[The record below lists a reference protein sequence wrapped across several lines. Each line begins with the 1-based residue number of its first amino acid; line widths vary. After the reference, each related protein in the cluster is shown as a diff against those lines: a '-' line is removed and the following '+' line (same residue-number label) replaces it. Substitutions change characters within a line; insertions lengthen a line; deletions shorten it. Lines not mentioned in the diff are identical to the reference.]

1 MSRFWVKIEGCDV
14 DSFSTG
20 NATYTAI
27 QIPILGMF
35 PTFDIESGS
44 DVSMQGREIAQ
55 RRIRRA
61 LELVCFPNSTWMDNP
76 PTYLNTDSIM
86 FLLDSVL
93 QRKFV
98 RLNAPD
104 APKVLPDRFRDSTN
118 FPRTSAL
125 IPFVFVRCDISNEKA
140 WASGNEKLTL
150 TCYSRDL
157 APRI

>member
-1 MSRFWVKIEGCDV
+1 MARFWVKIEGCDV
-14 DSFSTG
+14 DTFSTG

-35 PTFDIESGS
+35 PSFDIESGS
-44 DVSMQGREIAQ
+44 DVSMQGREIGQ
-55 RRIRRA
+55 RKIRRA

-76 PTYLNTDSIM
+76 TTYLNTDSIM

-104 APKVLPDRFRDSTN
+104 APKVLPDRYRDSTN

-125 IPFVFVRCDISNEKA
+125 IPFVFVRCEIANEKA
-140 WASGNEKLTL
+140 WTSGNEKLTL

-157 APRI
+157 ASRV

>member
-35 PTFDIESGS
+35 PTFEIESGS

>member
-35 PTFDIESGS
+35 PTFEIESGS

-61 LELVCFPNSTWMDNP
+61 LELVCFPNSTWIDNP

>member
-14 DSFSTG
+14 DTFSTG

-35 PTFDIESGS
+35 PSFDIESGS
-44 DVSMQGREIAQ
+44 DVSMQGREIGQ
-55 RRIRRA
+55 RKIRRA

-76 PTYLNTDSIM
+76 TTYLNTDSIM

-104 APKVLPDRFRDSTN
+104 APKVLPDRYRDSTN

-125 IPFVFVRCDISNEKA
+125 IPFVFVRCEIANEKA
-140 WASGNEKLTL
+140 WSSGNEKLTL

-157 APRI
+157 ASRI

>member
-1 MSRFWVKIEGCDV
+1 MARFWVKIEGCDV
-14 DSFSTG
+14 ESFSTG
-20 NATYTAI
+20 NASYTAI

-35 PTFDIESGS
+35 PSFDIESGS
-44 DVSMQGREIAQ
+44 DVSMQGREIGQ
-55 RRIRRA
+55 RKIRRA
-61 LELVCFPNSTWMDNP
+61 LELICFPNSTWEENP
-76 PTYLNTDSIM
+76 STYLNTDSIM
-86 FLLDSVL
+86 FLLDTVL

-104 APKVLPDRFRDSTN
+104 APKVLPDRFRDVTY
-118 FPRTSAL
+118 FPRTKAL
-125 IPFVFVRCDISNEKA
+125 IPFVFVRCQIANEKA

>member
-14 DSFSTG
+14 DTFSTG

-35 PTFDIESGS
+35 PSFDIESGS
-44 DVSMQGREIAQ
+44 DVSMQGREIGQ
-55 RRIRRA
+55 RKIRRA

-76 PTYLNTDSIM
+76 TTYLNTDSIM

-104 APKVLPDRFRDSTN
+104 APKVLPDRYRDSTN

-125 IPFVFVRCDISNEKA
+125 IPFVFVRCEIANEKA

-157 APRI
+157 ASRV

>member
-1 MSRFWVKIEGCDV
+1 MARFWVKIEGCDV
-14 DSFSTG
+14 DTFSAG

-35 PTFDIESGS
+35 PSFDIESGS
-44 DVSMQGREIAQ
+44 DVSMQGREIGQ
-55 RRIRRA
+55 RKIRRA

-76 PTYLNTDSIM
+76 TTYLNTDSIM

-104 APKVLPDRFRDSTN
+104 APKVLPDRYRDSTN

-125 IPFVFVRCDISNEKA
+125 IPFVFSRCEIANEKA

-157 APRI
+157 ASRV

>member
-1 MSRFWVKIEGCDV
+1 MSRFWVKIEGCDS
-14 DSFSTG
+14 DTFSTG

-35 PTFDIESGS
+35 PTWDPESES
-44 DVSMQGREIAQ
+44 KTAMTGRQISQ
-55 RRIRRA
+55 RKIRRV
-61 LELVCFPNSTWMDNP
+61 LEVQFFPNSTWEENP
-76 PTYLNTDSIM
+76 STYLNTDSIL

-104 APKVLPDRFRDSTN
+104 LPKVLPDRYRDSTN

-125 IPFVFVRCDISNEKA
+125 IPFVFVNFDIQNEKQ
-140 WASGNEKLTL
+140 WTSGNEKVVL
-150 TCYSRDL
+150 TCYARDL

>member
-14 DSFSTG
+14 DTFSTG

-35 PTFDIESGS
+35 PSFDIESGS
-44 DVSMQGREIAQ
+44 DVSMQGREIGQ
-55 RRIRRA
+55 RKIRRA

-76 PTYLNTDSIM
+76 TTYLNTDSIM
-86 FLLDSVL
+86 FLLDTVL

-104 APKVLPDRFRDSTN
+104 APKVLPDRYRDSTN

-125 IPFVFVRCDISNEKA
+125 IPFVFVRCEIANEKA
-140 WASGNEKLTL
+140 WTSGNEKLTL

-157 APRI
+157 ASRV

>member
-14 DSFSTG
+14 DTFSTG
-20 NATYTAI
+20 NASYTAI
-27 QIPILGMF
+27 QIQFLGMF

-44 DVSMQGREIAQ
+44 DVSMQGREIGQ
-55 RRIRRA
+55 RKIRRA

-76 PTYLNTDSIM
+76 VSYLNTDSIM
-86 FLLDSVL
+86 FLLDTVL

-104 APKVLPDRFRDSTN
+104 APKVLPDRYRDSTN

-140 WASGNEKLTL
+140 WSSGNEKFTL
-150 TCYSRDL
+150 TCFSLDL
-157 APRI
+157 ASRV

>member
-1 MSRFWVKIEGCDV
+1 MARFWVKIEGCDS

-27 QIPILGMF
+27 QIPIAGMF
-35 PTFDIESGS
+35 PSFTIESGS
-44 DVSMQGREIAQ
+44 DVSMQGREIGQ

-61 LELVCFPNSTWMDNP
+61 LEVVCFPNSTWMDNP

-86 FLLDSVL
+86 FLLDTVL

-104 APKVLPDRFRDSTN
+104 APKVLPDRYRDSAN
-118 FPRTSAL
+118 FPRTSGL
-125 IPFVFVRCDISNEKA
+125 MPFVFVRCDISNEKA
-140 WASGNEKLTL
+140 WGSGNEKLTL
-150 TCYSRDL
+150 TCHSRDL
-157 APRI
+157 ASRV

>member
-27 QIPILGMF
+27 QIPIFGMF
-35 PTFDIESGS
+35 PSFDIESDS
-44 DVSMQGREIAQ
+44 AVSMQGREISQ
-55 RRIRRA
+55 RKLRRA
-61 LELVCFPNSTWMDNP
+61 LEVQCFPNSTWLDNP
-76 PTYLNTDSIM
+76 PSYLNTDSIM
-86 FLLDSVL
+86 FLLDTVL

-104 APKVLPDRFRDSTN
+104 SPKVLPDRYRDSTN
-118 FPRTSAL
+118 FPRTAAL
-125 IPFVFVRCDISNEKA
+125 IPFQFVRCDIQNEKQ
-140 WASGNEKLTL
+140 WGSGNERLTL
-150 TCYSRDL
+150 TCYGRDL

>member
-14 DSFSTG
+14 DTFSTG

-27 QIPILGMF
+27 QIPIVGMF
-35 PTFDIESGS
+35 PTFEIESDS
-44 DVSMQGREIAQ
+44 DVSMQGREIGQ
-55 RRIRRA
+55 RKLRRA
-61 LELVCFPNSTWMDNP
+61 LEVQCFPNSTWMTNP

-104 APKVLPDRFRDSTN
+104 APKVLPDRYRNSTA
-118 FPRTSAL
+118 FPRTAGL
-125 IPFVFVRCDISNEKA
+125 IPFVFVRCDISNEKQ
-140 WASGNEKLTL
+140 WTSGNERLTL
-150 TCYSRDL
+150 TCYQRDL
-157 APRI
+157 AARI

>member
-1 MSRFWVKIEGCDV
+1 MSRFWVKIEGCDS
-14 DSFSTG
+14 DSFSLG

-35 PTFDIESGS
+35 PTFEIESGS
-44 DVSMQGREIAQ
+44 DVSMQGREIGQ
-55 RRIRRA
+55 RKIRRA

-76 PTYLNTDSIM
+76 PTYLNTDSIL

-104 APKVLPDRFRDSTN
+104 LPKVLPDRYRDSTN

-125 IPFVFVRCDISNEKA
+125 IPFLFVRCDISNEKA

-150 TCYSRDL
+150 TCYARDL

>member
-14 DSFSTG
+14 DTFSTG

-35 PTFDIESGS
+35 PSFDIESGS
-44 DVSMQGREIAQ
+44 DVSMQGREIGQ
-55 RRIRRA
+55 RKIRRA

-76 PTYLNTDSIM
+76 TTYLNTDSIM

-98 RLNAPD
+98 RLNTPD
-104 APKVLPDRFRDSTN
+104 APKVLPDRYRDSTN

-125 IPFVFVRCDISNEKA
+125 IPFVFVRCEIANEKA

-157 APRI
+157 ASRV